1 MDDDLPRARGDA
13 ASLLGKEALDSY
25 SQAEL
30 LDRIATLEAEIIRV
44 KAQHAKAADHRK
56 LADMLFKPQNPTP
69 GGDG

>member
-1 MDDDLPRARGDA
+1 MDDDLPRPRGDA

-30 LDRIATLEAEIIRV
+30 LDRIATLEAEISRV

-56 LADMLFKPQNPTP
+56 LADLLFKPQNSGP
-69 GGDG
+69 GG